1 MGELEQLAELVSAPE
16 YAPMR
21 SLLLLLGW
29 DRYPHSGSGQEL
41 LNALWTPEVIDKCVI
56 LTLWSFIFG
65 AYIYTVYLV
74 VHLI

>member
-1 MGELEQLAELVSAPE
+1 MGELGQLADLISAPE

-41 LNALWTPEVIDKCVI
+41 LDTLWAPEVNDY
-56 LTLWSFIFG
+56 IFRFS
-65 AYIYTVYLV
+65 IINV
-74 VHLI
+74 

>member
-1 MGELEQLAELVSAPE
+1 MGKLEQLAELMSATE

-41 LNALWTPEVIDKCVI
+41 LDTLWTPEVCE
-56 LTLWSFIFG
+56 
-65 AYIYTVYLV
+65 
-74 VHLI
+74 

>member
-1 MGELEQLAELVSAPE
+1 MGELGQLADLISAPE

-41 LNALWTPEVIDKCVI
+41 LDTLWAPEVNNIS
-56 LTLWSFIFG
+56 TFI
-65 AYIYTVYLV
+65 
-74 VHLI
+74 